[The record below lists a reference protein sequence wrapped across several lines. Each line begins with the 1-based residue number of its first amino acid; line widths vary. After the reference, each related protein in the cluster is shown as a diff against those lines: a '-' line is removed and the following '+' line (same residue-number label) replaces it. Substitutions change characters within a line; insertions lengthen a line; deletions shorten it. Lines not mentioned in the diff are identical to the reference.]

1 MIHLKTRARERTC
14 ASQRRSVLS
23 LPIFCTSLM
32 LLSCVSQAYRTHPDL
47 ELRAR
52 HLYTIGLMPSDLRIY
67 EVSGLR
73 LVELRDD
80 WSAAGTENVM
90 NAVIGA
96 LKEKGYSIKP
106 IKVDEEIEEEIEEID
121 ALYRSVHKSIRLH
134 TYGPQ
139 LFPEK
144 SKDFQYSLGSI
155 EKILQKSGTDSLLF
169 VRGVDKVL
177 NAREEAVVSVA
188 LADASGAILW
198 YCAKVYKGDRG
209 LRDAKTAAGFVE
221 AILASFPELSG

>member
-1 MIHLKTRARERTC
+1 MC
-14 ASQRRSVLS
+14 ASQRRSVLC
-23 LPIFCTSLM
+23 LPIFCVSLM
-32 LLSCVSQAYRTHPDL
+32 LLSCVSQAYRAHPDL

-52 HLYTIGLMPSDLRIY
+52 RLYIIGLMPTDLKMY
-67 EVSGLR
+67 EVSGFG

-80 WSAAGTENVM
+80 WCAAGTENVM
-90 NAVIGA
+90 NAVIAA

-106 IKVDEEIEEEIEEID
+106 IKGDEELEQEIEEIN
-121 ALYRSVHKSIRLH
+121 ALYRSVHKSIQLH

-144 SKDFQYSLGSI
+144 RRDFQYSLGSI

-169 VRGVDKVL
+169 VQGVDKVL
-177 NAREEAVVSVA
+177 NGREEAVVSVA

-198 YCAKVYKGDRG
+198 YCAKVYKGDRT
-209 LRDAKTAAGFVE
+209 LRDPKTAAGFVE
-221 AILASFPELSG
+221 GILTSFPELSG